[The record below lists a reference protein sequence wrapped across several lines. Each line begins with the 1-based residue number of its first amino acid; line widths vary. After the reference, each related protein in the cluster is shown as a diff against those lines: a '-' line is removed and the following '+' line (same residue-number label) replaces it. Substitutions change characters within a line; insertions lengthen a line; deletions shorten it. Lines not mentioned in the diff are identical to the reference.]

1 MKNFSAYFH
10 ETGKIYE
17 FRIKLAHVEPKGE
30 VLEKIKNAL
39 NAFQIESVSPVKR
52 LPVADHYEFSKEGA
66 CECYIVDVGLK
77 YPTIPGQVRQL
88 INERAGINASW
99 LSVKTMNEA
108 LNDELDY
115 QQAEE
120 NEAHNGALLTD
131 DTLPAE
137 SAQDAVGNSRLTS
150 LIKEL
155 SANTRKPEIA
165 GTDNEYATGKTTNE
179 IPQSNVS
186 PIGSTKTN
194 PRGK

>member
-17 FRIKLAHVEPKGE
+17 FRIKMAHVEPKGE

-52 LPVADHYEFSKEGA
+52 LPVADHWEFSKEGA

-88 INERAGINASW
+88 IGERAGINASW
-99 LSVKTMNEA
+99 LCVKTMTEA
-108 LNDELDY
+108 LNDDLSY
-115 QQAEE
+115 KQAED

-131 DTLPAE
+131 DTLQSE
-137 SAQDAVGNSRLTS
+137 SAQDVVGDKRLTS

-155 SANTRKPEIA
+155 SNATRKFDVQ
-165 GTDNEYATGKTTNE
+165 GTDNEYASGKTTNE

-186 PIGSTKTN
+186 PIGSTK
-194 PRGK
+194 K